1 MMKREDLLE
10 LIADIRN
17 NMEVLSQ
24 LEQHAT
30 HVETEDIP
38 LLGRTRSSAL
48 IVAGVVENY
57 YTCVETI
64 LLRIS
69 QFFENNLRPDKWHQE
84 LLRKSAL
91 RIEGVREAAVSGPTR
106 DILDELLRFRHFKRY
121 YFRLDYDWDRLELLM
136 KKLRQVKPLLRA
148 DLAAFLAFLESL

>member
-1 MMKREDLLE
+1 MRNREGILE
-10 LIADIRN
+10 LIADIRT
-17 NMEVLSQ
+17 NMAVLSQ
-24 LEQHAT
+24 LEEHAAQ
-30 HVETEDIP
+30 VETVELP
-38 LLGRTRSSAL
+38 LLGKTRSSAL

-57 YTCVETI
+57 YTCIETI

-121 YFRLDYDWDRLELLM
+121 YFRLDYDWDRLELLL
-136 KKLRQVKPLLRA
+136 KKLRQVKLLLRA

>member
-1 MMKREDLLE
+1 MGKREDLLE
-10 LIADIRN
+10 LISDIRN

-24 LEQHAT
+24 LEEHAD
-30 HVETEDIP
+30 HVETEEIP

-64 LLRIS
+64 LFRIS

-91 RIEGVREAAVSGPTR
+91 NIEGVRKAAISGRTR
-106 DILDELLRFRHFKRY
+106 DLLDELLRFRHFKRY
-121 YFRLDYDWDRLELLM
+121 YFRLDYDWDRLDLLL
-136 KKLRQVKPLLRA
+136 KKVRQVRPLLRG
-148 DLAAFLAFLESL
+148 DFTAFLAFLESL

>member
-1 MMKREDLLE
+1 MRNREGILE
-10 LIADIRN
+10 LIADIRT
-17 NMEVLSQ
+17 NMAVLSQ
-24 LEQHAT
+24 LDEHAA
-30 HVETEDIP
+30 HVETVELP
-38 LLGRTRSSAL
+38 LLGKTRSSAL
-48 IVAGVVENY
+48 IVAGVVENH

-121 YFRLDYDWDRLELLM
+121 YFRLDYDWDRLELLL